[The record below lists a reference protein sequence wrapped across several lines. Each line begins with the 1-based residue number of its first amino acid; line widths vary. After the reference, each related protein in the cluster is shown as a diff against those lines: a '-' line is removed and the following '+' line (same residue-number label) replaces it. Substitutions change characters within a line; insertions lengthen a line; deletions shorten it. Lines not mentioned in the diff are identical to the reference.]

1 MTLNKSFLL
10 SFCCIIKGLISIS
23 TFSRNVVIHSDTIPD
38 KPFDDFKTGA
48 VKRKTMRTL
57 QAVVL
62 LSLRLRHDSK
72 QVASAKV

>member
-1 MTLNKSFLL
+1 MTLNKPFSLFLL
-10 SFCCIIKGLISIS
+10 YNQRLNQHQHVFG
-23 TFSRNVVIHSDTIPD
+23 NVVIHCDTIPD

-72 QVASAKV
+72 QVVSAKV